1 MPSAG
6 ILRESIQV
14 DGSGRIS
21 IPMAD
26 HQATG
31 APDALAQLHSRKS
44 IAVRPV
50 SAECATG
57 LAHMRGRALAVSLEK
72 IP

>member
-6 ILRESIQV
+6 ILRESIQL

-31 APDALAQLHSRKS
+31 APDALTQLHS
-44 IAVRPV
+44 RPV
-50 SAECATG
+50 SAECPNG
-57 LAHMRGRALAVSLEK
+57 LAHMRRRALAVSLEK